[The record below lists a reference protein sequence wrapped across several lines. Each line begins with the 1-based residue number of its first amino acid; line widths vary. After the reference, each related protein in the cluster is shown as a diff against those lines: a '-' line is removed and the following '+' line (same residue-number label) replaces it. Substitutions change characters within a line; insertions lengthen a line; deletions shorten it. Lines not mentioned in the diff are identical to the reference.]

1 MGMRNLNIVQALQE
15 AIIQEMERDE
25 SVFLMGEDIRIGGG
39 FGVTKGLYER
49 FGDERVR
56 NTPISE
62 TGFVGAA
69 IGAAVMG
76 MRPIVEFQFGDFVFC
91 AMDQIVNEAAK
102 LHYMSGGQVSVPL
115 VMRLPV
121 GANRRAAQHAQCS
134 ESIFMNIPGLKLA
147 VPSTPHD
154 AKGLMVSAIRDD
166 NPVLFFEHK
175 LLYKK
180 RALPGE
186 QELSTDGDV
195 PEEEDYGV
203 AFGKAKIRRPGTD
216 VTVVAT
222 HLVLHRSLEVA
233 EELAAEGIG
242 AEIIDPRTLVPLDVS
257 TIAASVQKTGRLVVV
272 HESPRTG
279 GWAGEVIASVAESLD
294 TTCRIRRVAVPDTPV
309 PYAPALESHVI
320 PERKRIEAAIRD
332 IVE

>member
-15 AIIQEMERDE
+15 AIIQEMKRDQ

-49 FGDERVR
+49 FGEERVR

-102 LHYMSGGQVSVPL
+102 LHYMSGGQVSVPIVL
-115 VMRLPV
+115 RLPI
-121 GANRRAAQHAQCS
+121 GANRRAAQHGQCS

-147 VPSTPHD
+147 VPSTPYD

-175 LLYKK
+175 LLYTK
-180 RALPGE
+180 RTLPGE
-186 QELSTDGDV
+186 QELSIAGDV
-195 PEEEDYGV
+195 PEEEYAV
-203 AFGKAKIRRPGTD
+203 AFGEAKIRRPGYD

-222 HLVLHRSLEVA
+222 HLMLHRSLEVA
-233 EELAAEGIG
+233 EELAADGIG
-242 AEIIDPRTLVPLDVS
+242 AEVIDPRTLVPLDVS
-257 TIAASVQKTGRLVVV
+257 TIAASVQKTKRLVVV
-272 HESPRTG
+272 HESPLTG
-279 GWAGEVIASVAESLD
+279 GWAGEVIASVAEALD
-294 TTCRIRRVAVPDTPV
+294 TTCRTRRVAVPDTPM
-309 PYAPALESHVI
+309 PYAPALESHVV
-320 PERKRIEAAIRD
+320 PGRERIEAAIRD